1 MICGT
6 VFGLP
11 QEKEDFLK
19 LANQEQYTILYGRL
33 SQEDEREG
41 ESNSIQNQRLMLEK
55 YAEDNGFPNTKFL
68 YDDGYSGTNFNRPAW
83 NEVMRLAEN
92 GEVAT
97 IIVKDMSRLGRDYL
111 QVGQYTELIFP
122 SMGIRFIAVNDG
134 VDSLY
139 GDNDFAPFK
148 NLFNDFYAK
157 DTSRKI
163 RAVKKAQAERGE
175 RLGTRPPYGYR
186 KSEDNPKQIV
196 PDEQTADVVRHIFRL
211 CAEGRGPSQIAK
223 QLKAEQILTPTNY
236 YYQQTG
242 VALVNLDTTRPY
254 AWKDTTIANILSDVS
269 YLGHTIS
276 MRYTTV
282 SYKNKKQIERPES
295 EWLKFENTHEPLIS
309 QELWDIVQDIRKHKK
324 RPPKKMDTPN
334 LFSGLVFCADCG
346 GTLVLHR
353 AHTMKETQNN
363 FMCSTYKKRGKEECS
378 AHYIRETQ
386 LRAIVL
392 DDLKRVT
399 HYARQKEKLFAERI
413 TRKTSAETRREIA
426 RIQREIDTLRRRDG
440 ELTLLFKRLYEDNV
454 LGRIPNEHFRL
465 LSDEYTDEQAKL
477 REKLPKLEER
487 LEGLQNSLI
496 NVAQFIDKAKR
507 YRNISELTP
516 EILHLFIEKIVV
528 GEKSQK
534 YSRTAEQDIWIY
546 YRDIGLMDTPV
557 EPPCDTEEVP
567 EEYEIMDI
575 SEAHQSA

>member
-1 MICGT
+1 M
-6 VFGLP
+6 
-11 QEKEDFLK
+11 
-19 LANQEQYTILYGRL
+19 ANQEQYTILYGRL

-378 AHYIRETQ
+378 AHYIREMQ
-386 LRAIVL
+386 LKTIVL

-399 HYARQKEKLFAERI
+399 HYARQKEMLFVEHI
-413 TRKTSAETRREIA
+413 TRKNTAETRQEIT
-426 RIQREIDTLRRRDG
+426 RIQREIDAAKRRDG
-440 ELTLLFKRLYEDNV
+440 ELTALFKRLYEDNV

-465 LSDEYTDEQAKL
+465 LSSEYTTEQAEL
-477 REKLPKLEER
+477 RGKLPKLEER
-487 LEGLQNSLI
+487 LEQLRNSLT

-507 YRNISELTP
+507 YSDITELTP
-516 EILHLFIEKIVV
+516 EILRLFIEKIVV

-557 EPPCDTEEVP
+557 EPETVR
-567 EEYEIMDI
+567 
-575 SEAHQSA
+575 EAGSGDGEAYLTDEAPAAASAAPSASTGPAA

>member
-1 MICGT
+1 M
-6 VFGLP
+6 
-11 QEKEDFLK
+11 
-19 LANQEQYTILYGRL
+19 ANQEQYTILYGRL

-92 GEVAT
+92 GEIAT

-399 HYARQKEKLFAERI
+399 HYARQKEKLFAEHI

-465 LSDEYTDEQAKL
+465 LSYEYTDEQAKL

>member
-1 MICGT
+1 M
-6 VFGLP
+6 
-11 QEKEDFLK
+11 
-19 LANQEQYTILYGRL
+19 ANQEKYTILYSRL

-55 YAEDNGFPNTKFL
+55 YAEDNGFQNLKFL

-83 NEVMRLAEN
+83 KEVMGLVESDQ
-92 GEVAT
+92 VST
-97 IIVKDMSRLGRDYL
+97 LIVKDMSRLGRDYL
-111 QVGQYTELIFP
+111 LVGQYTEMIFP
-122 SMGIRFIAVNDG
+122 SYGIRFIAVNDG

-148 NLFNDFYAK
+148 NLFNDFYSK

-175 RLGTRPPYGYR
+175 RIATRPPYGYK
-186 KSEDNPKQIV
+186 KSEDNPRRIV
-196 PDEQTADVVRHIFRL
+196 PDEQSAEVIRHIFRL

-223 QLKAEQILTPTNY
+223 QLKTEQVLTPTNY
-236 YYQQTG
+236 YYRKTG
-242 VALVNLDTTRPY
+242 VALVNLDTERPY
-254 AWKDTTIANILSDVS
+254 NWSSTTIANILSDVS
-269 YLGHTIS
+269 YLGHTVN

-295 EWLKFENTHEPLIS
+295 EWLKFESTHEPLIS

-324 RPPKKMDTPN
+324 RPPKQMNTPN
-334 LFSGLVFCADCG
+334 LFSGLVFCADCN

-386 LRAIVL
+386 LKAIIL

-399 HYARQKEKLFAERI
+399 HYARQKEKLFAEHI
-413 TRKTSAETRREIA
+413 TRKNSAETRLEIT
-426 RIQREIDTLRRRDG
+426 RIQREIDAAKRRDS
-440 ELTLLFKRLYEDNV
+440 ELTALFKRLYEDNV

-465 LSDEYTDEQAKL
+465 LSAEYTTEQAEL
-477 REKLPKLEER
+477 RNKLPKLEER
-487 LEGLQNSLI
+487 LEQLRNSLT

-507 YRNISELTP
+507 YSHITELTP
-516 EILHLFIEKIVV
+516 EILRLFIEKIVV
-528 GEKSQK
+528 GEKAQK

-557 EPPCDTEEVP
+557 TQP
-567 EEYEIMDI
+567 EALEAELGEGEDI
-575 SEAHQSA
+575 LTDETLTATSAATAASTDPAA

>member
-1 MICGT
+1 M
-6 VFGLP
+6 
-11 QEKEDFLK
+11 
-19 LANQEQYTILYGRL
+19 ANQEQYTILYGRL

-309 QELWDIVQDIRKHKK
+309 QELWDIVQDIREHKK

-399 HYARQKEKLFAERI
+399 HYARQKEKLFAEHI

-454 LGRIPNEHFRL
+454 LRRIPNEHFRL

>member
-1 MICGT
+1 M
-6 VFGLP
+6 
-11 QEKEDFLK
+11 
-19 LANQEQYTILYGRL
+19 ASQEQYTILYGRL

-41 ESNSIQNQRLMLEK
+41 ESNSIQNQRMMLEK
-55 YAEDNGFPNTKFL
+55 YAEDNGFTNTKFL

-83 NEVMRLAEN
+83 NEVMQFAEN

-111 QVGQYTELIFP
+111 QVGQYTELFFP

-148 NLFNDFYAK
+148 NLFNDFYSK

-163 RAVKKAQAERGE
+163 RSVKKAQAERGE
-175 RLGTRPPYGYR
+175 RIATRPPYGYR

-196 PDEQTADVVRHIFRL
+196 PDESAADVVRHIFRL

-223 QLKAEQILTPTNY
+223 QLKAEQVLTPTNY

-242 VALVNLDTTRPY
+242 VALVNLDTERPY
-254 AWKDTTIANILSDVS
+254 NWSSTTIANILGDVS
-269 YLGHTIS
+269 YLGHTIN
-276 MRYTTV
+276 MRYTTI

-324 RPPKKMDTPN
+324 RPPKQMDTPN

-378 AHYIRETQ
+378 SHYIRETQ
-386 LRAIVL
+386 LKAIIL

-399 HYARQKEKLFAERI
+399 HYARQKEKLFTEHI
-413 TRKTSAETRREIA
+413 TRKNSAETRQEIV
-426 RIQREIDTLRRRDG
+426 RIQREMDTAKRRDS
-440 ELTLLFKRLYEDNV
+440 ELTALFKRLYEDNV
-454 LGRIPNEHFRL
+454 LRRIPNEHFRI
-465 LSDEYTDEQAKL
+465 LSSEYTTEQAQL

-487 LEGLQNSLI
+487 LEQLRNSLT

-507 YRNISELTP
+507 YSVITELTP
-516 EILHLFIEKIVV
+516 EILRLFIGKIIV

-534 YSRTAEQDIWIY
+534 YSRTAEQEICIY

-557 EPPCDTEEVP
+557 EPP
-567 EEYEIMDI
+567 
-575 SEAHQSA
+575 EAHESEMHEDKAFGTGGALDTTRTALTADPDPAA